1 MLPSCSPSCNRIG
14 PVILEGFRLMRSN
27 QVQERAVRSF
37 FSIQGSRVSRVSVCR
52 GLSCEMNG
60 AAAITAALKER
71 GGCETVYC
79 LGFCDHAPAILLP
92 EGVTLCGEQARS
104 WPQAALT
111 AISETVDIRA
121 VSRHA
126 VVTERLALGD
136 FSDLSRAR
144 QAGVYHALISAL
156 HSTPAAV
163 LAEVESSGQQGRG
176 GAGFPTGRKWRSC
189 AQARGPTRYVV
200 ANGDEGD
207 PGSFIDRLLLENDPH
222 AVLEGL
228 MLCGYAT
235 GSSEGVIYIRAEYPR
250 ARAQMS
256 QAIAEAREAG
266 LLGSSVLGYPFS
278 FDARVV
284 SGEGSYV
291 CGEETALLNAIEGRR
306 GEVRIRPPY
315 PTEIGL
321 HGRPTIVNNIETLVN
336 IPWIIR
342 KGANAY
348 RRLGT
353 RTSPGTKAFCFNN
366 GFARPGV
373 VEAEFGINLR
383 ELVEVHAGGSK
394 HGEALAAVV
403 IGGPMGNV
411 LPPSRW
417 DITID
422 YDELHRHD
430 ISLGHGGL
438 VAIPASADLR
448 AVLRSWARFMADE
461 SCGRCAP
468 CSLGSRRA
476 LDLIEQWCDL
486 PAPDREVAVG
496 IKRLLQTI
504 AATSLCGFG
513 QGIPRPMISLL
524 EMMVDQPEIRRDD
537 HE

>member
-1 MLPSCSPSCNRIG
+1 MPW
-14 PVILEGFRLMRSN
+14 N

-37 FSIQGSRVSRVSVCR
+37 FKIQGGRVSRVSVCR
-52 GLSCEMNG
+52 GLSCELNDAG
-60 AAAITAALKER
+60 AIKAALEAR

-79 LGFCDHAPAILLP
+79 LGFCDRAPAILLP
-92 EGVTLCGEQARS
+92 DGVTLYGEQARS
-104 WPQAALT
+104 WPQATPA
-111 AISETVDIRA
+111 AITETVDIRA

-144 QAGVYHALISAL
+144 QAGVYQALISAL
-156 HSTPAAV
+156 RSTPEAV

-176 GAGFPTGRKWRSC
+176 GAGFLTGRKWRSC
-189 AQARGPTRYVV
+189 AQAPGPTRYVV

-228 MLCGYAT
+228 ILCGYAT
-235 GSSEGVIYIRAEYPR
+235 GCSEGVIYIRAEYPR

-256 QAIAEAREAG
+256 QAIVEAREAG
-266 LLGSSVLGYPFS
+266 LLGASVLGYPFS

-306 GEVRIRPPY
+306 GEVRVRPPY
-315 PTEIGL
+315 PTEVGL
-321 HGRPTIVNNIETLVN
+321 YGRPTIVNNIETLVN

-342 KGANAY
+342 EGALAY
-348 RRLGT
+348 RQLGT
-353 RTSPGTKAFCFNN
+353 RTSPGTKTFCFNN

-373 VEAEFGINLR
+373 LEAEFGINLR
-383 ELVEVHAGGSK
+383 ELVEVHAGGSR

-403 IGGPMGNV
+403 MGGPMGTV
-411 LPPSRW
+411 LPPCGW
-417 DITID
+417 DIRID
-422 YDELHRHD
+422 YEELHRHK

-438 VAIPASADLR
+438 VAIPTSSDLR
-448 AVLRSWARFMADE
+448 AVLRNWVRFMADE

-486 PAPDREVAVG
+486 PTPERKVAAG
-496 IKRLLQTI
+496 IEHLLRTI

-513 QGIPRPMISLL
+513 QGIPQPMISLL
-524 EMMVDQPEIRRDD
+524 QMIVDEVETRRTAG
-537 HE
+537 E